1 MEESDCTGRCLT
13 NVERP
18 IILILL
24 YNYIVEIYICAYIS
38 LYLHNWSKVINET
51 QKLNFDESI
60 GKVLCQIDKTVGVI
74 RNSIFSNQSL
84 NLI

>member
-38 LYLHNWSKVINET
+38 QYLHNWSTVINEI
-51 QKLNFDESI
+51 QKLNFDENI

>member
-51 QKLNFDESI
+51 QKLNFDENI
-60 GKVLCQIDKTVGVI
+60 GKVLSQIDKTVGVI